1 MITHRPICL
10 VLVLLLTA
18 FATSSVMASDA
29 HESLDDPV
37 LEARYQTLVSEL
49 RCLVCQNENIA
60 ESNAELARDLRAR
73 VREMLVDGASDQE
86 IKRYMTD
93 RYGDFVLYRPPM
105 RANTLL
111 LWFGPAILLLLGA
124 IVLVVTVRRKS
135 QLEAEEESR
144 LEERE

>member
-1 MITHRPICL
+1 MITHRLICL
-10 VLVLLLTA
+10 VLFSLLTA
-18 FATSSVMASDA
+18 FAATSLMASGGD
-29 HESLDDPV
+29 ESLDDPV
-37 LEARYQTLVSEL
+37 LEARYQQLVSEL

-73 VREMLVDGASDQE
+73 VREMLVDGATDQE

-105 RANTLL
+105 RADTLL

-135 QLEAEEESR
+135 QLEAQEESQ

>member
-1 MITHRPICL
+1 MITHRLISL
-10 VLVLLLTA
+10 VLVSLLTA
-18 FATSSVMASDA
+18 FAASSLMASAAD
-29 HESLDDPV
+29 ESLEDPV
-37 LEARYQTLVSEL
+37 LEARYQRLVSEL

-73 VREMLVDGASDQE
+73 VREMLLAGASDQE
-86 IKRYMTD
+86 IKQYMTD

-105 RANTLL
+105 RADTVL

-124 IVLVVTVRRKS
+124 IVLVITVRRKT
-135 QLEAEEESR
+135 QLEAEEESQ

>member
-1 MITHRPICL
+1 MITHRLICL
-10 VLVLLLTA
+10 VLVSLLTLFAA
-18 FATSSVMASDA
+18 FSVMASDA

-37 LEARYQTLVSEL
+37 LEARYQKLVSEL

-105 RANTLL
+105 RADTLL

-135 QLEAEEESR
+135 QLEADEESQ